1 VLGIEPRSSGK
12 AASALDHGA
21 ISPAPGTVRFL
32 RMRRK
37 EAEAEGE
44 REHKGFKGPGK
55 QGK

>member
-1 VLGIEPRSSGK
+1 
-12 AASALDHGA
+12 
-21 ISPAPGTVRFL
+21 VRFL